1 MHENANIAFQLQE
14 TITIYETV
22 LGLQPK
28 VGGSK
33 GEGEKSPEEIVDD
46 YAATFEEQVKFLCP
60 SPERMCHTHMRT
72 DLERNVQ
79 MPDVLDRYN
88 ASPDMFKVMP
98 NGAFRFTS
106 NHPPVSSFSSTEK
119 Y

>member
-60 SPERMCHTHMRT
+60 SPERMCHTH
-72 DLERNVQ
+72 EN
-79 MPDVLDRYN
+79 
-88 ASPDMFKVMP
+88 
-98 NGAFRFTS
+98 
-106 NHPPVSSFSSTEK
+106 
-119 Y
+119 